1 MHPRRLPLGVV
12 IPVALAVLVA
22 ALAVLQYRWLG
33 QVSAAERE
41 RMKTT
46 LMQRADAFAR
56 DFDREVLH
64 LYLALQTESA
74 GLALRDWTAF
84 SRRYDIWRQSA
95 EYPQIVKAIYFV
107 EREEAATPLLQYK
120 PDARTFEV
128 VDWPDDLAV
137 VRERIRQPDGRIDS
151 SPGAQAR
158 TFLLRREPII
168 PSIPALVLSLPVVQ
182 PLSGNDSR
190 SKVSFQLS
198 SRFLIAVLD
207 RSYLESTLL
216 PALAARHFPEQ
227 DAADYRFGVLDN
239 GAQAAAIYSHGVAS
253 GATLD
258 PGKADAVVPFFS
270 LRLDLTNQ
278 VTARAMLLHGAASG
292 FDIMAAPPPPPPAPV
307 AGWVERATVTTA
319 DGSRPRVVAPAPMP
333 PPRSGSTSS
342 ATATRSNASPRV
354 ANSVAPLGRGPSA
367 ARESSTTVPYGV
379 AATAPGPPRPPV
391 RNDAGGRAGT
401 VSIFVEQRGV
411 NDFRVSQGIG
421 SPAWQFVVQHTAG
434 SLDAAVAQLRRRNLY
449 LSFGILAVLASGI
462 GLVVLNARRSE
473 RLAAQQMDFVATVS
487 HELRT
492 PLAVIRSA
500 AQNLAAGVV
509 HEPAQA
515 RRYGDLIE
523 QEGRRLTDMVE
534 QVLAYAGV
542 SDSRG
547 LVSARPADAGA
558 IVGDVLAAS
567 APLVEAAGFEQDL
580 DIAGDLP
587 PVMADVGAI
596 RRAVHNL
603 VTNALKHGADGRWL
617 GVAVGRAV
625 PTTPLKGQSEE
636 VLIAVSDRG
645 RGIDAP
651 DLPHIFEPFYRGR
664 FALDRQIQGNGL
676 GLSLV
681 KRVAEAHGGR
691 ISVRSAAGQGTTF
704 TLHLPAMSGVH
715 LQLDDAEVTEDVPA
729 AAKPRRAIEPKPA
742 EESS

>member
-1 MHPRRLPLGVV
+1 MRFPRLPRGVV
-12 IPVALAVLVA
+12 IPVALAVLVG

-46 LMQRADAFAR
+46 LLQRADAFAR

-74 GLALRDWTAF
+74 GLAQRDWTAF
-84 SRRYDIWRQSA
+84 ARRYDIWRQSA
-95 EYPQIVKAIYFV
+95 ENPQLVKAIYFV
-107 EREEAATPLLQYK
+107 EHEAETGPLLHYK
-120 PDARTFEV
+120 PDARTFEP
-128 VDWPDDLAV
+128 VDWPDDLAIV
-137 VRERIRQPDGRIDS
+137 KQRIQQQNGRVDNTL
-151 SPGAQAR
+151 GDQAR
-158 TFLLRREPII
+158 TFVLLREPVI
-168 PSIPALVLSLPVVQ
+168 PSIPALMLSLPVVQ
-182 PLSGNDSR
+182 PLPGQDPG
-190 SKVSFQLS
+190 SKVTYRFS
-198 SRFLIAVLD
+198 SRYLIAVLD
-207 RSYLESTLL
+207 RAYLETTLL
-216 PALAARHFPEQ
+216 PALAARHFPDR
-227 DAADYRFGVLDN
+227 DAADYRFAVFD
-239 GAQAAAIYSHGVAS
+239 QATPAGSIYSRGVPS
-253 GATLD
+253 GTSLN
-258 PGKADAVVPFFS
+258 PERADAVVPFFS

-278 VTARAMLLHGAASG
+278 VTARAMLMHGAASG
-292 FDIMAAPPPPPPAPV
+292 FDIRAAPPLPPPAPV
-307 AGWVERATVTTA
+307 AGWMERATVTTVEP
-319 DGSRPRVVAPAPMP
+319 SRPRLTGPAPA
-333 PPRSGSTSS
+333 PRSGS
-342 ATATRSNASPRV
+342 
-354 ANSVAPLGRGPSA
+354 GPSA
-367 ARESSTTVPYGV
+367 TVSRPAPRPPNTV
-379 AATAPGPPRPPV
+379 APMAAPPSTAPGPAAAAPLG
-391 RNDAGGRAGT
+391 AGGTPASGSLRPSMRGEGGAAGT
-401 VSIFVEQRGV
+401 VSIFVEQRGARM
-411 NDFRVSQGIG
+411 NDYRVSQGIG
-421 SPAWQFVVQHTAG
+421 NPAWQFVVQHTAG

-462 GLVVLNARRSE
+462 GLVVINARRSE

-500 AQNLAAGVV
+500 AQNLSAGVV

-542 SDSRG
+542 SDTRG

-567 APLVEAAGFEQDL
+567 APLIEDAGFEQDV
-580 DIAGDLP
+580 DIGGDLP
-587 PVMADVGAI
+587 PVMVDEGAM
-596 RRAVHNL
+596 RRALHNL

-617 GVAVGRAV
+617 GVVVRRAA
-625 PTTPLKGQSEE
+625 PAASPGGHADE
-636 VLIAVSDRG
+636 VEIAVSDRG
-645 RGIDAP
+645 RGIDAQ

-691 ISVRSAAGQGTTF
+691 VSVRAATGQGTTV
-704 TLHLPAMSGVH
+704 TLHIPAMSGV
-715 LQLDDAEVTEDVPA
+715 LNPQLHEVDDVDDARTSREQRPGLPA
-729 AAKPRRAIEPKPA
+729 KPA

>member
-1 MHPRRLPLGVV
+1 MRFPRLPRGVV
-12 IPVALAVLVA
+12 VPVALAVLVG

-46 LMQRADAFAR
+46 LLQRADAFAR

-74 GLALRDWTAF
+74 GLAQRDWTAF
-84 SRRYDIWRQSA
+84 ARRYDIWRQSA
-95 EYPQIVKAIYFV
+95 ENPQLVKAIYFV
-107 EREEAATPLLQYK
+107 EHEAETGPLLQYK
-120 PDARTFEV
+120 PEARTFEP
-128 VDWPDDLAV
+128 VDWPDDLAIAKQ
-137 VRERIRQPDGRIDS
+137 RIQQATGHVNNTL
-151 SPGAQAR
+151 GAQAR
-158 TFLLRREPII
+158 TFLLLREPVI
-168 PSIPALVLSLPVVQ
+168 PSIPALMLALPVVQ
-182 PLSGNDSR
+182 PLAGQDPGL
-190 SKVSFQLS
+190 KVTYRLS
-198 SRFLIAVLD
+198 SRYLIAVLD
-207 RSYLESTLL
+207 RAYLETTLL
-216 PALAARHFPEQ
+216 PALAARHFPDR
-227 DAADYRFGVLDN
+227 DAADYRFAVLDHATPA
-239 GAQAAAIYSHGVAS
+239 GSIYSRGVPS
-253 GATLD
+253 GTSLN
-258 PGKADAVVPFFS
+258 PERADAVVPFFS

-278 VTARAMLLHGAASG
+278 VTARAMLMHGAASG
-292 FDIMAAPPPPPPAPV
+292 FDMTAAPPPPPPAPV
-307 AGWVERATVTTA
+307 AGWMERGTVTTVEP
-319 DGSRPRVVAPAPMP
+319 SRPRVAGPAPA
-333 PPRSGSTSS
+333 PRSGS
-342 ATATRSNASPRV
+342 
-354 ANSVAPLGRGPSA
+354 GPSA
-367 ARESSTTVPYGV
+367 TVSR
-379 AATAPGPPRPPV
+379 TPPRPPNTVAPMGPPPSTARGPAAAAPPGVGGTPASGSV
-391 RNDAGGRAGT
+391 RPSMRGEGGTGGT
-401 VSIFVEQRGV
+401 VSIFVEQRGARV
-411 NDFRVSQGIG
+411 NDYRVSQGIG
-421 SPAWQFVVQHTAG
+421 NPAWQFVVQHTAG

-500 AQNLAAGVV
+500 AQNLSAGVV

-542 SDSRG
+542 SDTRG

-567 APLVEAAGFEQDL
+567 APLIEAARFEQDVA
-580 DIAGDLP
+580 IAGDLP
-587 PVMADVGAI
+587 PVMVDEGAM
-596 RRAVHNL
+596 RRALHNL

-617 GVAVGRAV
+617 GVVVRRAA
-625 PTTPLKGQSEE
+625 PAAAPGGHADE
-636 VLIAVSDRG
+636 VEIAISDRG
-645 RGIDAP
+645 RGIDAQ

-691 ISVRSAAGQGTTF
+691 VSVRAATGQGTTL
-704 TLHLPAMSGVH
+704 TLHIPAMSGVVNPPLH
-715 LQLDDAEVTEDVPA
+715 EVDDDDDARISREQRPELTA
-729 AAKPRRAIEPKPA
+729 KPA